1 MQEETLDM
9 TDNTKLLKTF
19 SIRFNSYFSLHLNQQ
34 NNTQNHGTTVW
45 DSAKLLAFY
54 LFDLFKQPTFIKQ
67 NNDNVFYPK
76 QSKKMCLELGS
87 GCGLGGLLMASLG
100 FNTVLTD
107 LPDVL
112 DQVLISNCET
122 AMNDI
127 LTWWYHLHH
136 TNSDIITRPNIQVKS
151 LDWFHLNNEIIV
163 KYDYI
168 LASDCIYEIELVIPL
183 LKCIEFY
190 SNTNTIIYIAM
201 ERRDD
206 KVVNEFIDKARQVG
220 FDAKMILKKLIQNH
234 QNLVCN
240 EDVEIWKLK
249 LKKKKRIEF

>member
-1 MQEETLDM
+1 MDM

-19 SIRFNSYFSLHLNQQ
+19 SIRFNPYFSLHLNQQ

-54 LFDLFKQPTFIKQ
+54 LFDVFKQPTFVKQ
-67 NNDNVFYPK
+67 NNVCYPK

-100 FNTVLTD
+100 FHTVLTD
-107 LPDVL
+107 LPQVVGHVL
-112 DQVLISNCET
+112 RSNCET
-122 AMNDI
+122 AIDDI
-127 LTWWYHLHH
+127 LSWWYHLHH
-136 TNSDIITRPNIQVKS
+136 TNSDTITKPNIQVKS
-151 LDWFHLNNEIIV
+151 LDWFNLCDVPV

-168 LASDCIYEIELVIPL
+168 LASDCIYELELVVPL
-183 LKCIEFY
+183 LKCIEHY
-190 SNTNTIIYIAM
+190 STTNTIIYIAM

-206 KVVNEFIDKARQVG
+206 KVVDGFIDKARQVG

-249 LKKKKRIEF
+249 LKKRRKQTFTE